1 LLSLRSAIQQH
12 AALLHCLQE
21 LVGQLSHHNTH
32 TRRDALAGLQQ
43 LLTAHP
49 AQARRHAAL
58 LLEAL
63 ATRVADGEQP
73 VRTALLSLLRTA
85 ALPALGPA
93 ALAPF
98 VPLFM
103 AHLSAALTHLS
114 ADVRLDALAV
124 LEALTEAAPQL
135 MAGDEQLCCS
145 LGHYSGLLSRTNRG
159 KSVKSQ
165 ALTGLLKVM
174 SSLQRFL
181 HTALLAAAAAR
192 SSSGAGE
199 AAAAGSADANGAWHS
214 SSSRSGPL
222 LAARSA
228 PAPPAAIRVPAAQ
241 ELLRLYAT
249 DSDAPTQ
256 QQKQSAGMQ
265 QAAVSST
272 AAPAAPAAAGGSAAQ
287 LQSQSLQLLAVLFDC
302 WAEAAPGS
310 LSTAPEQEASQVL
323 VHILGCCQLLLTHV
337 APEVSTAATSGAAAE
352 DVRPYGSSSSSSLCP
367 GFDTLRQ
374 DKALWL
380 NQAAAQVLP
389 RLLKVFPVA
398 APAARLPA
406 PLQDLLQRFN
416 LLAVQLLAGFMAGG
430 VQWPPA
436 VRAGGSSS
444 SSRGGGGSSTA
455 ELAAQRDWQDRLL
468 QFMAGEI
475 ASNGF
480 LVLVEC
486 SGVHCLDSGSA

>member
-1 LLSLRSAIQQH
+1 
-12 AALLHCLQE
+12 LQE

-43 LLTAHP
+43 LLIAHP
-49 AQARRHAAL
+49 AEARRHAAL

-73 VRTALLSLLRTA
+73 VRTALLSLLRAA

-135 MAGDEQLCCS
+135 MASDEQLCCS

-159 KSVKSQ
+159 KSVKNQ

-181 HTALLAAAAAR
+181 NTALLAAAAAR
-192 SSSGAGE
+192 NSSSAGD
-199 AAAAGSADANGAWHS
+199 AAAAASTDADAVAAPRN
-214 SSSRSGPL
+214 SSSRRGGPL
-222 LAARSA
+222 LVARSA
-228 PAPPAAIRVPAAQ
+228 AAPPAVMRMPAAQ
-241 ELLRLYAT
+241 ELLRLYAA
-249 DSDAPTQ
+249 DGKAPTQ
-256 QQKQSAGMQ
+256 QQQKLPTGMQ
-265 QAAVSST
+265 QGAVSST
-272 AAPAAPAAAGGSAAQ
+272 AAAAATAPAGGLAAQ

-310 LSTAPEQEASQVL
+310 ISTAPEQEGAQVL
-323 VHILGCCQLLLTHV
+323 VHILGCCQLLLNHV
-337 APEVSTAATSGAAAE
+337 APEISTVTAAGAAE
-352 DVRPYGSSSSSSLCP
+352 GVRPYGSSSSSLCP

-380 NQAAAQVLP
+380 NQAAALVLP
-389 RLLKVFPVA
+389 RLLKVFPAV
-398 APAARLPA
+398 APAARLPG
-406 PLQDLLQRFN
+406 PLQDQLQRFN
-416 LLAVQLLAGFMAGG
+416 LLAVQLLAGFTAGG

-436 VRAGGSSS
+436 ARAGGSSS
-444 SSRGGGGSSTA
+444 SSRGGGGSSKA
-455 ELAAQRDWQDRLL
+455 ELAAQRDWQERLL
-468 QFMAGEI
+468 QFMAGEFVSSTRFQHGTQWC
-475 ASNGF
+475 AWG
-480 LVLVEC
+480 
-486 SGVHCLDSGSA
+486 GQ

>member
-1 LLSLRSAIQQH
+1 
-12 AALLHCLQE
+12 
-21 LVGQLSHHNTH
+21 
-32 TRRDALAGLQQ
+32 
-43 LLTAHP
+43 
-49 AQARRHAAL
+49 
-58 LLEAL
+58 
-63 ATRVADGEQP
+63 
-73 VRTALLSLLRTA
+73 
-85 ALPALGPA
+85 
-93 ALAPF
+93 

-181 HTALLAAAAAR
+181 NTALLAAAAAR
-192 SSSGAGE
+192 NASSASEPSAPG
-199 AAAAGSADANGAWHS
+199 AAAADSAEGVRQS

-228 PAPPAAIRVPAAQ
+228 AAPSAATRMPAAQ
-241 ELLRLYAT
+241 ELLRLYVS
-249 DSDAPTQ
+249 DSNTPAQ
-256 QQKQSAGMQ
+256 QQQHSTGVQ
-265 QAAVSST
+265 QAAASST
-272 AAPAAPAAAGGSAAQ
+272 AVAAAGPSTAGGSAAQ

-310 LSTAPEQEASQVL
+310 LSTAPEQEGSQVL

-337 APEVSTAATSGAAAE
+337 APEISTAAASTAAE
-352 DVRPYGSSSSSSLCP
+352 DVRPYGSSNSSSLCP

-389 RLLKVFPVA
+389 RLLKVFPVV

-416 LLAVQLLAGFMAGG
+416 LLAVQLLAGFMAAG

-436 VRAGGSSS
+436 MRVAGSSGSSS
-444 SSRGGGGSSTA
+444 GSSRGGGGSSKA
-455 ELAAQRDWQDRLL
+455 ELVAQRDWQERLL
-468 QFMAGEI
+468 QFMAGESGI
-475 ASNGF
+475 ASSCC
-480 LVLVEC
+480 LV
-486 SGVHCLDSGSA
+486 

>member
-1 LLSLRSAIQQH
+1 
-12 AALLHCLQE
+12 LQE

-43 LLTAHP
+43 LLTTHP
-49 AQARRHAAL
+49 AEARRYAAL

-135 MAGDEQLCCS
+135 MASDEQLCCS
-145 LGHYSGLLSRTNRG
+145 LGHYTGLLSRTNRG

-165 ALTGLLKVM
+165 ALTGLLKVL

-181 HTALLAAAAAR
+181 NTALQAAAAAR
-192 SSSGAGE
+192 SSSSRGGTAAA
-199 AAAAGSADANGAWHS
+199 AAAAGVTDVAQGTGS
-214 SSSRSGPL
+214 SSCSSNGPL
-222 LAARSA
+222 LAARSVA
-228 PAPPAAIRVPAAQ
+228 APPASLRMPAAQ
-241 ELLRLYAT
+241 ELLRLYAG
-249 DSDAPTQ
+249 SSSSSMMQ
-256 QQKQSAGMQ
+256 QQPKPAPGTPQGSK
-265 QAAVSST
+265 T
-272 AAPAAPAAAGGSAAQ
+272 APSAAAAAIGSAAQ

-302 WAEAAPGS
+302 WSEAAPGS

-337 APEVSTAATSGAAAE
+337 APEISTAAAAGSSE
-352 DVRPYGSSSSSSLCP
+352 DVKPYGSNSSSSLCP
-367 GFDTLRQ
+367 GFNTVSQ
-374 DKALWL
+374 DKVLWL

-389 RLLKVFPVA
+389 RLLKVFPAV
-398 APAARLPA
+398 APAARLSGPW
-406 PLQDLLQRFN
+406 QELLQRFN

-430 VQWPPA
+430 VQWPPVA
-436 VRAGGSSS
+436 GAGGSSS
-444 SSRGGGGSSTA
+444 SSGRGGGGSSSSKA
-455 ELAAQRDWQDRLL
+455 ELAAQRDWQERLL
-468 QFMAGEI
+468 QFMAGE
-475 ASNGF
+475 S
-480 LVLVEC
+480 
-486 SGVHCLDSGSA
+486 